1 MNKIYFISSYE
12 SNTQEQVYFT
22 EDSGFN
28 NYKREYEKL
37 IKYDG
42 KDFVIS
48 INSFSIIK
56 DDLIKNKETDTYDL
70 TVKLKVQGIFS
81 YNIFK
86 KSISFVEI
94 KNHFIYGFK
103 LEDDL
108 PGIIYDGKA
117 PKSII
122 FSKIEQLGLYIEF
135 LNKVHSEPGDTL
147 SNDFCEETIEC
158 LIKDKKFYF
167 DFYLELL
174 QYYKNTKNITKI
186 LDSFVPKN
194 CEIPTNFNSS
204 KYEPILEQIESNQEM
219 YTKYCLED
227 GEDIKIK
234 KKFYTLLIYF
244 RLDNNE
250 KEKLKN
256 LINDENLLSL
266 FAKIIN
272 QNEKFHQVVEL
283 AEDGLI
289 SEIMKQKKVSFDCI
303 KKIIVT
309 LNPVERLLSFIE
321 NNYDLILRKF
331 RRIERSPTY
340 TDFSAL
346 KGKETEKYGIIKK
359 DKEREMTP
367 QEYLCNFLE
376 KEENAHHIS
385 HKKFQIILFNNA
397 NLDLYFKYKEVELFI
412 INKSIYI
419 CLKNNKKFEE
429 FKKRENAKIGNI
441 KNKEFVQYLSNDISE
456 YEKTNY
462 GIYVYSENK
471 KKDELFYFVRKKN
484 DFEQEIKPFMP
495 LNIFDRIELKTFGK
509 KALRDWNK
517 IKPKIFE
524 LKDIRYKLGT
534 CSIIEE
540 IQDLDEFDQFL
551 NIIYS
556 DKDFN
561 YELSYEKQLISY
573 LGDKFVSLSSKN
585 KSHEYF
591 TRIASNLIYKYDQ
604 LNLQPENFICDI
616 EENINEYK
624 TNKKYIFFTNK
635 NKLESNK
642 IINQFEINKIYEYLT
657 NNYEIT
663 SNKLIN
669 HIADYIINQ
678 KNISLIKNL
687 KNIKDKIIPV
697 IFAKIDY
704 CIEDTMVYDNLSIN
718 TYFILLEYMN
728 KEGYSI
734 YARNNIPNIS
744 KILKK
749 LESGM
754 VSYELMNSIYNSC
767 SRKELFEK
775 KISILLFNNESEILS
790 LINIIKNYLNNINKN
805 FSYLAELKEIIEKY
819 YSWEDI
825 FYRNISLINT
835 CINRLKNGL
844 LNEFSKAQTK
854 GNLNKLNKIY
864 VENNFHKKYI
874 MKDSLV
880 FKYENQ
886 ILGNNRRE
894 IDKVFNN
901 VSEKYNELA
910 ILFDK
915 NWERKIKNGTIYA
928 YCNIIKQTEENEKSS
943 FEEKLKKDLQILS
956 KYHCSYKN
964 ESEINQLRDEIKIHI
979 DRLDIQSYLK
989 GIKSY
994 YESRNTSPNKEFN
1007 IFLKNIIE
1015 CFNPEDN
1022 PDNGMLLSSL
1032 LLKYQLPEKTLSV
1045 IK

>member
-12 SNTQEQVYFT
+12 SNNQEQIYYT
-22 EDSGFN
+22 EDPGFN
-28 NYKREYEKL
+28 NYKREYEKK

-56 DDLIKNKETDTYDL
+56 EDLIKNKETDTYDL
-70 TVKLKVQGIFS
+70 TVKLKVQGIFT

-108 PGIIYDGKA
+108 PGILSDGKA

-158 LIKDKKFYF
+158 LVKDKKFYF

-174 QYYKNTKNITKI
+174 QYYKDTKNITKI
-186 LDSFVPKN
+186 LDCFVPKN

-219 YTKYCLED
+219 YSKYCLED

-234 KKFYTLLIYF
+234 KKFYTLLVYF
-244 RLDNNE
+244 RLENNDQ

-266 FAKIIN
+266 FAEIIN
-272 QNEKFHQVVEL
+272 QNEKLHRIVKI

-289 SEIMKQKKVSFDCI
+289 SEIMKQKKISFDCI
-303 KKIIVT
+303 KKIIVS

-321 NNYDLILRKF
+321 KNYDLILGKS

-340 TDFSAL
+340 TDLSAL
-346 KGKETEKYGIIKK
+346 KSKETEKYGIIKE
-359 DKEREMTP
+359 DKERERTP
-367 QEYLCNFLE
+367 QENLCNFLE
-376 KEENAHHIS
+376 KEENAHRIS
-385 HKKFQIILFNNA
+385 HKKFQIILLNNA
-397 NLDLYFKYKEVELFI
+397 NFDLYFKYKEVELFV

-429 FKKRENAKIGNI
+429 FKKREKEKIGNI
-441 KNKEFVQYLSNDISE
+441 KNKEFVQYLSDDISE

-462 GIYVYSENK
+462 GIYIYSENK
-471 KKDELFYFVRKKN
+471 KSDYFNFFRKIN

-509 KALRDWNK
+509 KALREWNK
-517 IKPKIFE
+517 IKTKIFE

-534 CSIIEE
+534 CSIIEK
-540 IQDLDEFDQFL
+540 IQDLDEFDKFL
-551 NIIYS
+551 NIMYD
-556 DKDFN
+556 DKDFI
-561 YELSYEKQLISY
+561 YELSYEKKIISY
-573 LGDKFVSLSSKN
+573 LGDKFLSLISKN

-616 EENINEYK
+616 EENLNGYK
-624 TNKKYIFFTNK
+624 TNKKYRLFTNK
-635 NKLESNK
+635 YKLKSNK
-642 IINQFEINKIYEYLT
+642 IINQYEINQIYEYLT

-678 KNISLIKNL
+678 QNISIIKNL

-697 IFAKIDY
+697 VFAKIDY
-704 CIEDTMVYDNLSIN
+704 CIEDTMVFDDLSVN
-718 TYFILLEYMN
+718 TYFTLLEYMN
-728 KEGYSI
+728 NEGYSK

-744 KILKK
+744 KILQK

-754 VSYELMNSIYNSC
+754 VSYELMNSIYNSS
-767 SRKELFEK
+767 SRKDLFEK

-790 LINIIKNYLNNINKN
+790 LIKKIKIVLNNINKN
-805 FSYLAELKEIIEKY
+805 FAYLAEFKEIIEKY
-819 YSWEDI
+819 YSWKDE
-825 FYRNISLINT
+825 FYRNIPLINT
-835 CINRLKNGL
+835 SVNRLKNGL
-844 LNEFSKAQTK
+844 LNEFKKAPTK
-854 GNLNKLNKIY
+854 DNLDKLNKIY
-864 VENNFHKKYI
+864 VENDFHKKYI

-894 IDKVFNN
+894 IDKVFKNG
-901 VSEKYNELA
+901 SDKYNELA
-910 ILFDK
+910 VLFDK
-915 NWERKIKNGTIYA
+915 NWERKIKDETIYN
-928 YCNIIKQTEENEKSS
+928 YYNIIKQTEEDEKSS

-964 ESEINQLRDEIKIHI
+964 ESEINKLRDEIKIHI

-989 GIKSY
+989 KIKSY

-1015 CFNPEDN
+1015 CLNPEDN
-1022 PDNGMLLSSL
+1022 PDNEMLLSSL
-1032 LLKYQLPEKTLSV
+1032 LLKYRLPEKTIST